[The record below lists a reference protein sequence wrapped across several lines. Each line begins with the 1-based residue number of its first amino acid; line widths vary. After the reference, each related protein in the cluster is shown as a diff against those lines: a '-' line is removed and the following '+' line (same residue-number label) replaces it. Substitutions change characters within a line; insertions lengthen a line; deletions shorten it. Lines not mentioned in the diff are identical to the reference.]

1 MRTRRN
7 SRDGSLLPCRV
18 SLVLLSLFLGVLV
31 ATRLARANAN
41 EAKPGVSEEVA
52 AFLKA
57 CKARDDA
64 EAKSIGDKIFARL
77 TQKHRQNAAFTALL
91 SKMKAAEFL
100 TRQMVQQLRQ
110 ATNQRMVSIGKN
122 MFPNRKQPVKKSVLS
137 VAPAKRFYDT
147 SVALFSKPVKGI
159 DLSDEER
166 TFFVQYYDLKLRL
179 FTGEIAKAGQAL
191 AIAEPAFKGT
201 YDYVLVLPLLHAI
214 GERPINIDV
223 LPLWMRRPDQLDIFS
238 DSALLHYGLPF
249 QAMMVAKKASE
260 LRGSAFSELDF
271 YRSASGKCGTGLPH
285 TAADCLKRAI
295 TEAVN
300 KKADL
305 VVPLEFDMVQ
315 LWLDSDNYGLAA
327 GEARKIYED
336 SPDHK
341 DAGKAMWLYFY
352 SLSRNNDTDVILKDI
367 DEALKDKRCKIYEP
381 KLLYIKWWALRRKR
395 DSTASVAA
403 LEYELLKRYG
413 NDPMVA
419 PIMLSHATDQLA
431 SQDYAGAYDSL
442 SQLVEKFPATKA
454 AQQAKRML
462 AKLKT
467 IRGEK

>member
-7 SRDGSLLPCRV
+7 SRDGSFSAYKS
-18 SLVLLSLFLGVLV
+18 SLVLLSLFLGVVV
-31 ATRLARANAN
+31 APRWARANAN
-41 EAKPGVSEEVA
+41 EANPAVNEEVA

-64 EAKSIGDKIFARL
+64 EAKSIGDKIFVRL
-77 TQKHRQNAAFTALL
+77 TQKHRRNAAFTALL

-110 ATNQRMVSIGKN
+110 ATNERMMAMGKD
-122 MFPNRKQPVKKSVLS
+122 MFGNKNKPVKKSALS
-137 VAPAKRFYDT
+137 VAPAKRFYET
-147 SVALFSKPVKGI
+147 SVALFSKPVTGVN
-159 DLSDEER
+159 LSDEER

-179 FTGEIAKAGQAL
+179 FTSQIAKAGQAL

-201 YDYVLVLPLLHAI
+201 YNYVLVLPLLHAI
-214 GERPINIDV
+214 GERPINMDV
-223 LPLWMRRPDQLDIFS
+223 LPFWMKKPDQLDIFS

-260 LRGSAFSELDF
+260 LRGSSFSELDF
-271 YRSASGKCGTGLPH
+271 YRSASGKCGTRLPH
-285 TAADCLKRAI
+285 TATDCIKRAI
-295 TEAVN
+295 TKAVEEN
-300 KKADL
+300 PDL
-305 VVPLEFDMVQ
+305 VVPLEFDMIQ
-315 LWLDSDNYGLAA
+315 LWLDSGNYALAV
-327 GEARKIYED
+327 GEAKKIYED
-336 SPDHK
+336 YPDHK

-352 SLSRNNDTDVILKDI
+352 SLSRNNSTDVILRDI
-367 DEALKDKRCKIYEP
+367 DKALKDERCKISEP

-395 DSTASVAA
+395 DASASVAA

-431 SQDYAGAYDSL
+431 SQDYSGAYDSL
-442 SQLVEKFPATKA
+442 SQLVDKFPATKA
-454 AQQAKRML
+454 AQQAQRML

>member
-1 MRTRRN
+1 MRTTRDSRN
-7 SRDGSLLPCRV
+7 GSLWAYGV
-18 SLVLLSLFLGVLV
+18 SLALLSLFQGAVV
-31 ATRLARANAN
+31 APRWARANTN
-41 EAKPGVSEEVA
+41 EAKPAVSREVA

-77 TQKHRQNAAFTALL
+77 TQKHRRNAAFTALL

-100 TRQMVQQLRQ
+100 TRQMVQRLRQ
-110 ATNQRMVSIGKN
+110 ATNERMVSVGKDI
-122 MFPNRKQPVKKSVLS
+122 FPDGKKRVKKSPLS

-147 SVALFSKPVKGI
+147 SVALFSKSVKGI

-166 TFFVQYYDLKLRL
+166 TFFVQYYDLRLRL
-179 FTGEIAKAGQAL
+179 FTGQIAKAGQAL
-191 AIAEPAFKGT
+191 AIAEPTFKGT

-214 GERPINIDV
+214 GEQPINIDV
-223 LPLWMRRPDQLDIFS
+223 LPLWMRQPTQLDIFS

-260 LRGSAFSELDF
+260 LRGGPFSELDF
-271 YRSASGKCGTGLPH
+271 YRSASGKCGTRLTH

-295 TEAVN
+295 A
-300 KKADL
+300 KAAGKNEQL

-315 LWLDSDNYGLAA
+315 LWLDSDNYSLAA
-327 GEARKIYED
+327 AEAKKIYD
-336 SPDHK
+336 DFPGHK
-341 DAGKAMWLYFY
+341 DAAKAMWLYFY
-352 SLSRNNDTDVILKDI
+352 SLSRNNDTDVILKYI
-367 DEALKDKRCKIYEP
+367 DEALKDKRSKIYEP

-454 AQQAKRML
+454 AQQAQRML